1 MANNVM
7 TGVKPNG
14 FVPVFHFH
22 EIQNQFQ
29 KLKNGDYQMK
39 FIRKQAS
46 SVIVR
51 AGTLIYTG
59 PFLWIGQGEPT
70 MTGDFRFV

>member
-1 MANNVM
+1 M

-22 EIQNQFQ
+22 QIQNQFQ

-51 AGTLIYTG
+51 AGTFATA
-59 PFLWIGQGEPT
+59 T
-70 MTGDFRFV
+70 STN